1 MACLFALASSA
12 AAYDMSNWSDKTI
25 CRLIDEKHS
34 SLLTQLLQ
42 EKRTRRLICNNGKI
56 AGYTLPKVASSE
68 PTSNTESSE
77 DNDYICLSCGVGS
90 TSSTPIKTSTA
101 PVCSLN
107 YMSACDSED
116 ICNRAT
122 QHATPKWRKKNDTL
136 YQYVVEAKKRGLS
149 CGVEV
154 SSSTLVESESNNFVC
169 RRATNMMSGTKAW
182 HKSSHSF
189 YKYVVEAKKRGLSC
203 GVESTSSAQGG
214 ETTVSS
220 DLPKCPSDI
229 NALWHNC
236 FGTETAGKYKDTYV
250 GDWKN
255 GKKHGQGTLTFN
267 RGHDWAGGKYIGGW
281 KDGKEHGQGVFTY
294 NQQADDDEF
303 AVVQYIGEFKYGQWN
318 GQGAMTYANG
328 SVDEGVWLY
337 GEFQYAKSPTTTSS
351 STCSW
356 HNLSVCTDDLVCQRG
371 SRIINGKRLWGE
383 RSPWI
388 KYSVEAKKRG
398 LSCGV
403 GSSSS
408 TTTSSS
414 ACSLNN
420 LNACINDVVCANA
433 SIKINGVRKWE
444 ERPRY
449 FKYVV
454 EAKKRGLSC
463 GVCSLDNLNVCSSD
477 LVCQRGSRLFNGKR
491 IWDERSA
498 WIKYSVEAKKRG
510 LSCGTSSTSA
520 EPKSVSDLSNCPSNK
535 KVRWNNCFGSYAYD
549 NGNKYV
555 GEWKDNQKTGQGT
568 YTWKSGD
575 IYVGEFKDDKSNGQG
590 VLTYGSGDK
599 YIGEFKND
607 SFYGQGTYTFKDGR
621 VEEGNWKDGKLN
633 GLGIVTYINGDMYV
647 GEFKDDKM
655 TKGTFT
661 FGQQSDWAGD
671 KYVGEYRDGKR
682 HGQGT
687 YTFADGTVKKG
698 TWKDGELQS
707 LEPAPVVPNK
717 QPEAPTETASSLN
730 DPLHIKIYGKT
741 LHTLL
746 LPNTLLFIGEIE
758 DGDERGFRTALRAH
772 EVDTVV
778 LLSGGGLVSE
788 GLRIA
793 NIIND
798 KSLTTYVPVDA
809 TCASACS
816 FMFFAGNPKVAHGR
830 LGVHQFYVDDDE
842 KKASIGK
849 VQKGTQLL
857 VADIIQNLTDFGT
870 PASVFPKMFST
881 SGMYFFSETEKSAFS
896 DRNKITPETV
906 TRINE
911 ALSYLI
917 KEFDNE
923 LDDAVLDG
931 MPQKTKSTLIQL
943 ELIRIGCMEGPVDG
957 IRGEATKSAIDL
969 LSSKMKSK
977 LSSNKFSDLFR
988 RLNNTKVGACY

>member
-1 MACLFALASSA
+1 MNNLNAC
-12 AAYDMSNWSDKTI
+12 
-25 CRLIDEKHS
+25 
-34 SLLTQLLQ
+34 
-42 EKRTRRLICNNGKI
+42 
-56 AGYTLPKVASSE
+56 
-68 PTSNTESSE
+68 
-77 DNDYICLSCGVGS
+77 
-90 TSSTPIKTSTA
+90 
-101 PVCSLN
+101 
-107 YMSACDSED
+107 
-116 ICNRAT
+116 
-122 QHATPKWRKKNDTL
+122 
-136 YQYVVEAKKRGLS
+136 
-149 CGVEV
+149 
-154 SSSTLVESESNNFVC
+154 
-169 RRATNMMSGTKAW
+169 TN
-182 HKSSHSF
+182 
-189 YKYVVEAKKRGLSC
+189 
-203 GVESTSSAQGG
+203 
-214 ETTVSS
+214 
-220 DLPKCPSDI
+220 
-229 NALWHNC
+229 
-236 FGTETAGKYKDTYV
+236 
-250 GDWKN
+250 
-255 GKKHGQGTLTFN
+255 
-267 RGHDWAGGKYIGGW
+267 
-281 KDGKEHGQGVFTY
+281 
-294 NQQADDDEF
+294 
-303 AVVQYIGEFKYGQWN
+303 
-318 GQGAMTYANG
+318 
-328 SVDEGVWLY
+328 
-337 GEFQYAKSPTTTSS
+337 
-351 STCSW
+351 
-356 HNLSVCTDDLVCQRG
+356 DLVCKKG
-371 SRIINGKRLWGE
+371 SRLINGKRIWDE
-383 RSPWI
+383 RYQWNT
-388 KYSVEAKKRG
+388 YSREAKRRG

-408 TTTSSS
+408 TTKTSSV
-414 ACSLNN
+414 CSLNN
-420 LNACINDVVCANA
+420 LNACSDA
-433 SIKINGVRKWE
+433 
-444 ERPRY
+444 
-449 FKYVV
+449 
-454 EAKKRGLSC
+454 L
-463 GVCSLDNLNVCSSD
+463 VCS
-477 LVCQRGSRLFNGKR
+477 RGSRLFNLAS
-491 IWDERSA
+491 SA
-498 WIKYSVEAKKRG
+498 KYSIEAKRRG

-535 KVRWNNCFGSYAYD
+535 KVRWNNCFGSYAYE

-707 LEPAPVVPNK
+707 LEPAPVVPKK
-717 QPEAPTETASSLN
+717 QPETPTETASSLN

-911 ALSYLI
+911 ALSYLM
-917 KEFDNE
+917 KDFDNE

-977 LSSNKFSDLFR
+977 LSSNKFSDLFK